1 MATQP
6 PPPGIVDVTLHNAG
20 AATLQAGV
28 ATFAQLFAPGDLPAG
43 QGLVARINGVSVP
56 VQIDV
61 KNRHEDGSV
70 KHAVLSVERPPLNA
84 GASVEVVLE
93 RGAAAPAKPAVDLA
107 AVASQ
112 HTMSVVLTPQGQAP
126 VTIDVIDALRKA
138 IADGSAS
145 FWQKGELATQARVTV
160 ELPGSLR
167 AEFDVTAFRDGQ
179 ISVDAQFNN
188 DQAMQAVGGRVA
200 YDVSVML
207 DGRQVVRESVNQ
219 GQYQNWQAEV
229 SSGGMNGGQGLGSPG
244 SGWLNIKH
252 DVEYLK
258 DAGAVANYD
267 LSIAPNASV
276 LQSYGSAIAAPG
288 WSAPL
293 AANGVLQAMGT
304 TGGRADIGFT
314 TMSNTAWLMTG
325 DARAASYS
333 IGQAEAAGS
342 TPWNLWDTTNKTW
355 LNTDFYPRLWTDPRG
370 GTGSPGNP
378 NSGSLT
384 QQPDS
389 LTGWSLASSHQP
401 DLSYVPY
408 LLTGERWMLDNLQAQ
423 SAWSVMSQWPAVR
436 FDGDGVI
443 VNQNQVRG
451 AAWSLRQIDNAA
463 WISPDGTAENAWFDK
478 ISANNWNWLVS
489 KIPEWTAAQ
498 GEAHGWLPG
507 VYTPGLT
514 SPWQQDYFASTT
526 IAAAKRG
533 NDTAE
538 TFLAWQKNFLI
549 GRFTSES
556 KGFEQ
561 RDGAAYNIAVANP
574 TTGVPF
580 KTWAEIGAQT
590 VARGLSNGDG
600 WAQSNGDYGQLAMAT
615 LAALYDLNPSAEI
628 AAIYASLLQ
637 QGIPYLDPASF
648 GRSPTYAV
656 TIPNLYDAAFPP
668 GSTPPT
674 TGGGTTGGGGTTTGG
689 GTVTPPPPPPPTLT
703 PVSLTFG
710 TGADTMV
717 LRVSQDFWQA
727 SAQYKVFVN
736 GTQVGGTL
744 TASALR
750 KNGEFDTVTIQ
761 GNWGA
766 QVSLGVEFVNDGWA
780 FDVNLD
786 RNLFLN
792 GVTLNGRDMG
802 AAADF
807 LGNGLKSFS
816 LAKPA
821 AGVTL
826 PAPAAAALREGTTGA
841 DTLVGTAG
849 ADIIEGRAGNDVLTG
864 GAGADTFVFRP
875 GAGADRITDFAS
887 GVDRILFSGIDPA
900 SIKAVAATQGG
911 VAGTMIT
918 YGTTAGDGVFL
929 AGVRGL
935 AAGDLVFANLPTS
948 TAVTGAPA
956 PVATATTSPGGFAPV
971 SHTLGTGRDTLVLQ
985 LNQDFFNGSA
995 QYAVLVNGF
1004 QVGGT
1009 LTASA
1014 LRSAGQTDTITLRG
1028 EWGTIN
1034 SLNVRYLNDIAGTTP
1049 ATDRNLF
1056 VQGATLNGDF
1066 LEGFATQLRAGNNS
1080 FQLNKP
1086 VSMTLG
1092 TGTDTLVLKI
1102 AQDFWQTAATYTVSV
1117 NGVQIGGTLSAAAL
1131 QRYGQEDTITL
1142 RGNWGDSVTLAVRF
1156 TNDGWGGHSTLDRNL
1171 YLRDVIMN
1179 GADLD
1184 LAHAFGTNGTQ
1195 SFTFAKPVALPAPAF
1210 AQLAEGSS
1218 IANTLVGGAGNDI
1231 LRGGAGADV
1240 LTGGVGRDTFVFARG
1255 DGADRITDFVSGTDR
1270 LMFQGV
1276 DAASLK
1282 AVAATVGGVAGLQV
1296 SYGPNTTDTVFLAG
1310 VSTLQQ
1316 GDLVLG

>member
-1 MATQP
+1 MAVQP
-6 PPPGIVDVTLHNAG
+6 PPTGIVDVTLHNAG
-20 AATLQAGV
+20 AAALQAGV
-28 ATFAQLFAPGDLPAG
+28 ATFAQVFARGDLPAG
-43 QGLVARINGVSVP
+43 QSLVAKINGAAVP

-61 KNRHEDGSV
+61 KTRHEDGSV
-70 KHAVLSVERPPLNA
+70 KHAVLSVDRPPLNA
-84 GASVEVVLE
+84 GNSVEVVLE
-93 RGAAAPAKPAVDLA
+93 RGGVAPAKPAVDLA
-107 AVASQ
+107 AVAAT
-112 HTMSVVLTPQGQAP
+112 HTMNVVLTPQGQAP
-126 VTIDVIDALRKA
+126 ITIDVIDALRKA

-145 FWQKGELATQARVTV
+145 FWQKGELASQARVTV

-167 AEFDVTAFRDGQ
+167 AEFDVTAFKDGQ

-188 DQAMQAVGGRVA
+188 DQAMQATGGRVA
-200 YDVSVML
+200 YDVAVTL

-229 SSGGMNGGQGLGSPG
+229 SSGGANGGQGLGSAS

-258 DAGAVANYD
+258 DTGAVANYD
-267 LSIAPNASV
+267 LSLPPSASV

-333 IGQAEAAGS
+333 LGQAEAAGS
-342 TPWNLWDTTNKTW
+342 TPWNMFDTANKTW
-355 LNTDFYPRLWTDPRG
+355 LNTDHYPRLWTDPRG

-384 QQPDS
+384 QQPDTLS
-389 LTGWSLASSHQP
+389 GWSLASSHQP

-436 FDGDGVI
+436 FDDDGVI

-463 WISPDGTAENAWFDK
+463 WISPDGTTENAWFDK
-478 ISANNWNWLVS
+478 ISANNWNWLVG

-533 NDTAE
+533 NDAAE

-549 GRFTSES
+549 GRFTNEA
-556 KGFEQ
+556 KGFEM
-561 RDGAAYNIAVANP
+561 RDGAAYNIAVSNP

-580 KTWAEIGAQT
+580 KTWAELGAQT
-590 VARGLSNGDG
+590 VARGITNGDG

-615 LAALYDLNPSAEI
+615 LAALHDLSPSAEI

-656 TIPNLYDAAFPP
+656 TIPNLHDAAFPP
-668 GSTPPT
+668 GSTPPPT
-674 TGGGTTGGGGTTTGG
+674 TGGGN
-689 GTVTPPPPPPPTLT
+689 VTPPPTTTPIPTPPPPAPTLT
-703 PVSLTFG
+703 PVAIDLG
-710 TGADTMV
+710 AGADTLV
-717 LRVSQDFWQA
+717 LRIAQDFWQA

-744 TASALR
+744 TAAALR
-750 KNGEFDTVTIQ
+750 KNNEADTVTIK

-780 FDVNLD
+780 FDVTLD
-786 RNLFLN
+786 RNLFLV
-792 GVTLNGRDMG
+792 GTTLNGRDM
-802 AAADF
+802 ATRADF
-807 LGNGLKSFS
+807 LGNELKSFTFT
-816 LAKPA
+816 KPA
-821 AGVTL
+821 AGIAV
-826 PAPAAAALREGTTGA
+826 PAPGAAALREGDGLA
-841 DTLVGTAG
+841 NTLVGTAG
-849 ADIIEGRAGNDVLTG
+849 NDIIEGRGGADVLTG
-864 GAGADTFVFRP
+864 GAGADTFVFRA
-875 GAGADRITDFAS
+875 GAGGDRVTDFAS
-887 GVDRILFSGIDPA
+887 GVDRLLFSGVDPA

-911 VAGTMIT
+911 IAGTMIT
-918 YGTTAGDGVFL
+918 YGSTAGDGVFL

-935 AAGDLVFANLPTS
+935 ASGDLVFANVPAA
-948 TAVTGAPA
+948 TAVAAAPA
-956 PVATATTSPGGFAPV
+956 PVATTSSPAGFAPA
-971 SHTLGTGRDTLVLQ
+971 SHTLGTGRDTMVLQ
-985 LNQDFFNGSA
+985 LNQDFWGASA
-995 QYAVLVNGF
+995 QYAVLVNGV

-1009 LTASA
+1009 LSASA
-1014 LRSAGQTDTITLRG
+1014 LRSAGQTDTVTLRG
-1028 EWGTIN
+1028 DWGTIN
-1034 SLNVRYLNDIAGTTP
+1034 SLNVRYLNDVAGATP
-1049 ATDRNLF
+1049 ATDRNLY

-1066 LEGFATQLRAGNNS
+1066 LEGFATALRGGNNG
-1080 FQLNKP
+1080 FQMHKP

-1092 TGTDTLVLKI
+1092 TGSDTLVLKM
-1102 AQDFWQTAATYTVSV
+1102 AQDFWQTAAQYTVSV
-1117 NGVQIGGTLSAAAL
+1117 NGVQIGGTLSASAI

-1142 RGNWGDSVTLAVRF
+1142 RGTWGDSVTLSVRF
-1156 TNDGWGGHSTLDRNL
+1156 TNDGWGGAASLDRNL
-1171 YLRDVIMN
+1171 YVRDVIVN
-1179 GADLD
+1179 GTDLD
-1184 LAHAFGTNGTQ
+1184 LAHTFGTNGTH
-1195 SFTFAKPVALPAPAF
+1195 SFTFAKPVALPAPVF
-1210 AQLAEGSS
+1210 AQLAEGTTA
-1218 IANTLVGGAGNDI
+1218 ANTLLGGAGADI

-1240 LTGGVGRDTFVFARG
+1240 LTGGAGRDTFVFARG
-1255 DGADRITDFVSGTDR
+1255 DGADRVTDFASGTDR

-1282 AVAATVGGVAGLQV
+1282 AVAATQGGVSGTLV
-1296 SYGPNTTDTVFLAG
+1296 SYGPNATDTVFLAG
-1310 VSTLQQ
+1310 VTTLQQ